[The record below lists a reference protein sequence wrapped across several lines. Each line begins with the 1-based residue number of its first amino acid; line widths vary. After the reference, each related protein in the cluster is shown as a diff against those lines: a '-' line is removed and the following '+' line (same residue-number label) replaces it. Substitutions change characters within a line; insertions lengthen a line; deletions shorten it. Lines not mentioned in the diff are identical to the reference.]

1 MTTVYNC
8 NGNGGNGATT
18 LISPT
23 KTIAGRGLAHR
34 HLDSRQRAVLAAD
47 VLDGTVQFDLSQTQL
62 ATLLGVSV
70 PYIQAARKLSPS
82 KRTGILHGWD
92 LMSFAELVPTQRQ
105 LRMKLPMPMCASI
118 TNHQLQHVIR
128 TVGVERAL
136 NAAVE
141 VELNT

>member
-23 KTIAGRGLAHR
+23 KTFDGRGLAHR
-34 HLDSRQRAVLAAD
+34 QLDPRQRAVLAAD
-47 VLDGTVQFDLSQTQL
+47 VLDGTVQLDLSQTQL

-70 PYIQAARKLSPS
+70 TYIQAARKLSPG

-92 LMSFAELVPTQRQ
+92 LASFSELVAPQRQ
-105 LRMKLPMPMCASI
+105 LRLKLPAPNCASV
-118 TNHQLQHVIR
+118 TNLQLEHVIR
-128 TVGVERAL
+128 TVGVERVLECAV
-136 NAAVE
+136 AVE
-141 VELNT
+141 SA